1 MEANLRKIVLM
12 TLPLTGR

>member
-1 MEANLRKIVLM
+1 MGANLRKIVLM